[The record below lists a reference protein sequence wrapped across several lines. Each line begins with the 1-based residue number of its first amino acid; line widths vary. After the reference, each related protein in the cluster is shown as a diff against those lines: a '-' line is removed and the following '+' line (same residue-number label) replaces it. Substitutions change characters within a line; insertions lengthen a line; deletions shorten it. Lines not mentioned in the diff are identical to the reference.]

1 MTVQH
6 KEIECLSERVVFE
19 NRWMRLREDR
29 IRRQD
34 GSEALFSVVDKPHFA
49 VIAAI
54 DKGVIH
60 LVEQYRYPLGA
71 RFWELPQGSL
81 QTRTDA
87 TPLEVART
95 ELLEETG
102 LTASTM
108 VHVGCLA
115 LAPGYSNQCYDIF
128 LASGLISGN
137 QSLDVEEQG
146 LISSAFTLTD
156 FEAMIVAGEIRD
168 ATTVATFGLLR
179 AKRML

>member
-108 VHVGCLA
+108 IHVGRLA
-115 LAPGYSNQCYDIF
+115 LAPACC
-128 LASGLISGN
+128 
-137 QSLDVEEQG
+137 
-146 LISSAFTLTD
+146 
-156 FEAMIVAGEIRD
+156 
-168 ATTVATFGLLR
+168 
-179 AKRML
+179 

>member
-1 MTVQH
+1 MTVQR
-6 KEIECLSERVVFE
+6 KEIECLSERVIFE
-19 NRWMRLREDR
+19 NRWMRLREDH
-29 IRRQD
+29 IRRLD

-54 DKGVIH
+54 DNGVIH
-60 LVEQYRYPLGA
+60 LVEQFRYPLGA

-81 QTRTDA
+81 ETRVDA

-102 LTASTM
+102 LSAATM
-108 VHVGCLA
+108 AHIGRLA

-128 LASGLISGN
+128 LASGLTAGS
-137 QSLDVEEQG
+137 QSLDIEEQG
-146 LISSAFTLTD
+146 LITAAFSLVD
-156 FEAMIVAGEIRD
+156 FEAMIVSGEIWD

-179 AKRML
+179 AKGVL